1 MGSASAGLLKRESCS
16 NLPLPMN
23 LISAKNEQKAVV
35 AALANTLPINQ
46 QLPMKLAKLGAA
58 LGSAGHATGGNSN
71 SGGSN
76 NSSHGSPHG
85 NVASP
90 TGGGLVQQLLPLRLS
105 ESLEHKRASPKV
117 PSTDPFKPKLSSS
130 SFSPPVSKSED
141 FVVAGH
147 SRTGS
152 SPASIQ
158 MLSPRHHHYHHTTT
172 ATATTTTSTA
182 SAGGNM
188 HPPKVPDKP
197 VSLLLQQAARGSPQL
212 PPLPGHHQHH
222 QAQPP
227 PKVHDPETNQEIVF
241 L

>member
-35 AALANTLPINQ
+35 AALANTLPIKQ

-130 SFSPPVSKSED
+130 SFSPPASKSED
-141 FVVAGH
+141 FVAGH

-172 ATATTTTSTA
+172 TTTATTTSTA

-197 VSLLLQQAARGSPQL
+197 ASLLLQQAARGSLQL
-212 PPLPGHHQHH
+212 PPPPGHHQHH

>member
-35 AALANTLPINQ
+35 ALANTLPIKQ

-58 LGSAGHATGGNSN
+58 LGSAGHGSGTGSSAN
-71 SGGSN
+71 SGNTSN
-76 NSSHGSPHG
+76 HSPHG
-85 NVASP
+85 NMASP
-90 TGGGLVQQLLPLRLS
+90 TGGSLVQQLLPLRLS
-105 ESLEHKRASPKV
+105 ESLEHKRATPKI

-130 SFSPPVSKSED
+130 SFSPPASKSED
-141 FVVAGH
+141 FVAGH

-158 MLSPRHHHYHHTTT
+158 MLSPRHHHYHHS
-172 ATATTTTSTA
+172 TST
-182 SAGGNM
+182 SATSGAAGSGGGNV
-188 HPPKVPDKP
+188 HPPKIPDKP
-197 VSLLLQQAARGSPQL
+197 ASLLLQQAARGSPQL
-212 PPLPGHHQHH
+212 PPPPHGHHH
-222 QAQPP
+222 QVQPP